1 MVEGGGGDSQGTE
14 LPSPSCGLLVGLAW
28 RGCSPAIVQKG
39 PQNPPGVG
47 KLPAGVEGRKRP
59 ENGPAR
65 ARRSPQDEATTPS
78 CSPEYQLGRFGS
90 GAIAAMGCTSR
101 DYQLSWILIAGG
113 KWGLASS
120 SDGGRYKKKNPPATA
135 SPLSMEPSSR
145 NPGLILRA
153 LVSTP
158 DEPVST
164 S

>member
-1 MVEGGGGDSQGTE
+1 
-14 LPSPSCGLLVGLAW
+14 
-28 RGCSPAIVQKG
+28 
-39 PQNPPGVG
+39 
-47 KLPAGVEGRKRP
+47 
-59 ENGPAR
+59 
-65 ARRSPQDEATTPS
+65 
-78 CSPEYQLGRFGS
+78 
-90 GAIAAMGCTSR
+90 MGCTSR

-158 DEPVST
+158 DKPVST